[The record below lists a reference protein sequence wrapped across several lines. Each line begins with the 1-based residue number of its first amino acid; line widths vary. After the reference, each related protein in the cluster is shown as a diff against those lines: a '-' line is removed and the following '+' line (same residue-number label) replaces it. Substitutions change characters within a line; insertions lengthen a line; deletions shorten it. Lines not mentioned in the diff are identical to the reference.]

1 MPSTAMLQTKVGTF
15 LKAARSAWILS
26 GICCAAI
33 TSIEIAN
40 ANAASIKVSSRVISI
55 PRNRNPR
62 NRGNESRSAGT
73 ADAISSWRPFIC
85 RESYAKPHYVCK
97 DFSLR
102 VSYRPVFPLFAKA
115 AECEQAGRMKAESL
129 SRAFA
134 ELSTPLIADAA
145 LRLKIPVRINP
156 PGIQPV
162 TPNQRLAGPALPARH
177 FGSVD
182 VFLEAMQ
189 AAQPGQVLVID
200 NGGRLDE
207 GCIGDLTALKA
218 ENCRLA
224 GIIVW
229 GAHRDTP
236 ELRQIHLPIFTYGM
250 WPSGPQRLDTRDSL
264 ALDSARFGS
273 FVVERSDVAFA
284 DDDGCLFVLAQHADN
299 LLSVAHEIWE
309 RERRQA
315 EAIKSGRSLREQ
327 LDFERYLEKRVVD
340 PGYTFREHLRKM
352 SGAIEE

>member
-1 MPSTAMLQTKVGTF
+1 MSVPFANPAQSAHDRSMTA
-15 LKAARSAWILS
+15 A
-26 GICCAAI
+26 
-33 TSIEIAN
+33 
-40 ANAASIKVSSRVISI
+40 
-55 PRNRNPR
+55 
-62 NRGNESRSAGT
+62 
-73 ADAISSWRPFIC
+73 
-85 RESYAKPHYVCK
+85 
-97 DFSLR
+97 
-102 VSYRPVFPLFAKA
+102 
-115 AECEQAGRMKAESL
+115 SL

-134 ELSTPLIADAA
+134 QLSTPLIADAA
-145 LRLKIPVRINP
+145 LRSKISFRVSP
-156 PGIQPV
+156 PGIRPV
-162 TPNQRLAGPALPARH
+162 TPNQRLAGPALPVRH

-189 AAQPGQVLVID
+189 GAEPGDVLVID

-207 GCIGDLTALKA
+207 GCIGDLTALEA

-224 GIIVW
+224 GIVVW

-236 ELRQIHLPIFTYGM
+236 ELRQIRLPIFSYGM
-250 WPSGPQRLDTRDSL
+250 WPSGPQRLDTRDSS
-264 ALDSARFGS
+264 ALQSARFGN

-315 EAIKSGRSLREQ
+315 EAIKSGHSLREQ
-327 LDFERYLEKRVVD
+327 LDFARYLEKRGVD
-340 PGYTFREHLRKM
+340 PSYAFREHLRKI